1 MSSSRG
7 AASCR
12 AKEITDL
19 LRALNKVKSDEMKK
33 PGPLDLDTLFI
44 ERERAQVTLDSIGDA
59 VVSTDFRGRVTYL
72 NKAAEHLT
80 GFPQED
86 AFGRPIDEVFRLVH
100 AESGRPLDCP
110 VAESIIENQRRS
122 VDAQCLLL
130 HREKTLVPVDV
141 SATPIHDRLGGVV
154 GSVLVAHD
162 VTAARELSDKLARL
176 ALYDHLTGLPNR
188 TLFAD
193 RLDRAIGLAK
203 RTGDSFSL
211 LYIDLDNFKEVND
224 RLGHQA
230 GDLLLQIAA
239 DRLLHCV
246 RDSDTVSRQGG
257 DEFLALLINCSDVDA
272 GILCAQ
278 KIVETL
284 SAPFLI
290 DGEHLRLSATVGI
303 AMYPLDATEA
313 RSLVRAADSAMYR
326 AKCAG
331 RGRYECFSTPTS
343 TQTKQIECR

>member
-1 MSSSRG
+1 
-7 AASCR
+7 
-12 AKEITDL
+12 
-19 LRALNKVKSDEMKK
+19 MKD
-33 PGPLDLDTLFI
+33 PLDLDGTLFI

-59 VVSTDFRGRVTYL
+59 VVSTDFRGHVTYL
-72 NKAAEHLT
+72 NRAAEYLT

-86 AFGRPIDEVFRLVH
+86 ACGRPIGEVFRLVH
-100 AESGRPLDCP
+100 AVSKRSVESP
-110 VAESIIENQRRS
+110 VTQSIIENQKRS
-122 VDAQCLLL
+122 VDENCVLL
-130 HREKTLVPVDV
+130 RRQNTLVPVDV

-162 VTAARELSDKLARL
+162 VTAARELSDRLARL

-203 RTGDSFSL
+203 RGGDSFSV

-230 GDLLLQIAA
+230 GDQLLQTAA
-239 DRLLHCV
+239 ERLVRCV

-257 DEFLALLINCSDVDA
+257 DEFLALLINCGDLNASVM
-272 GILCAQ
+272 CAQ
-278 KIVETL
+278 KIVDTL
-284 SAPFLI
+284 SAPYVI
-290 DGEHLRLSATVGI
+290 DRQDLRLSATVGI
-303 AMYPLDATEA
+303 ALYPFDATEA
-313 RSLVRAADSAMYR
+313 RSLIRAADTAMYR

-331 RGRYECFSTPTS
+331 RGRYECFSAAAS
-343 TQTKQIECR
+343 TLQQLERG

>member
-1 MSSSRG
+1 M
-7 AASCR
+7 
-12 AKEITDL
+12 
-19 LRALNKVKSDEMKK
+19 NKPS
-33 PGPLDLDTLFI
+33 PLPRDLDTLFI
-44 ERERAQVTLDSIGDA
+44 ERDRAQVTLDSIGDA
-59 VVSTDFRGRVTYL
+59 VVSTDFRGHITYL

-80 GFPQED
+80 GFPQEA
-86 AFGRPIDEVFRLVH
+86 AFGRPIGEVFRLVH
-100 AESGRPLDCP
+100 AVSRRPVDCP
-110 VAESIIENQRRS
+110 VTESIIENQRRS
-122 VDAQCLLL
+122 VGAHCLLL
-130 HREKTLVPVDV
+130 RRENTLVPVDV

-154 GSVLVAHD
+154 GAVLVAHD
-162 VTAARELSDKLARL
+162 VTAARELSDRLARL

-203 RTGDSFSL
+203 RAGECFSL

-230 GDLLLQIAA
+230 GDQILQIAA

-257 DEFLALLINCSDVDA
+257 DEFLALLINCNDENAST
-272 GILCAQ
+272 LCAQ

-284 SAPFLI
+284 SAPYVI
-290 DGEHLRLSATVGI
+290 DGKELRLSGTVGV
-303 AMYPLDATEA
+303 ALYPSDATEA
-313 RSLVRAADSAMYR
+313 RSLVRAADTAMYR

-331 RGRYECFSTPTS
+331 RGRYECFSPIPQASPHRTP
-343 TQTKQIECR
+343 I